1 MRPIYSNLDRTSLV
15 RKKESFLPGPMWGIP
30 SGLDGP
36 ISVAN
41 QNTKF
46 ASSCPL
52 LDSAIQ

>member
-1 MRPIYSNLDRTSLV
+1 MRQIYSNLDRTSLV
-15 RKKESFLPGPMWGIP
+15 RKKESFLPGPTWGIP

-36 ISVAN
+36 IRVAN

-52 LDSAIQ
+52 LDSE